1 MPARIPEPGSAPSLP
16 PERAI
21 SILQE
26 LIQAGGVLLSAEYDS
41 SEVAQ
46 WKQTAEGALRQAF
59 GNDPILMAFH
69 GDAYSSF
76 SYLEMPREEYNE
88 QHREQMTGT
97 LAVLRS
103 GVEQLEWNLPAGAPR
118 FFPAGSQ
125 HDAYVEIRNII
136 KNAVQEVAIIDPYV
150 DSTLWTALK
159 NLPAGVTILVLTRH
173 MQSDFALEAKK
184 FTMQHGNKVE
194 IRKTNSIHDRFIRTD
209 RKRCW
214 HWGASIKDAGA
225 KAFLISEIESPQILV
240 AVLNEL
246 DTVWTASTVV
256 P

>member
-26 LIQAGGVLLSAEYDS
+26 LIQAGEVLLSAEYDS
-41 SEVAQ
+41 PEVAQ

-69 GDAYSSF
+69 GDAYSS
-76 SYLEMPREEYNE
+76 
-88 QHREQMTGT
+88 EQMTGT

-103 GVEQLEWNLPAGAPR
+103 GVEQLEWNLPAGGR
-118 FFPAGSQ
+118 KFFPAGSQ

-173 MQSDFALEAKK
+173 MQPDFALEAKK
-184 FTMQHGNKVE
+184 FAMQHGNKVE
-194 IRKTNSIHDRFIRTD
+194 IRKTNSIHDRFVRTD

-214 HWGASIKDAGA
+214 HLGTSIKDAGA

-240 AVLNEL
+240 SVLKEL

>member
-1 MPARIPEPGSAPSLP
+1 
-16 PERAI
+16 
-21 SILQE
+21 
-26 LIQAGGVLLSAEYDS
+26 
-41 SEVAQ
+41 
-46 WKQTAEGALRQAF
+46 
-59 GNDPILMAFH
+59 MAFH

-76 SYLEMPREEYNE
+76 SHLEMPREEYNE

-159 NLPAGVTILVLTRH
+159 NLPAGVTIHPRAHETHAIRFRTRGEEVH
-173 MQSDFALEAKK
+173 NAAWQQSRDQK
-184 FTMQHGNKVE
+184 
-194 IRKTNSIHDRFIRTD
+194 
-209 RKRCW
+209 
-214 HWGASIKDAGA
+214 
-225 KAFLISEIESPQILV
+225 
-240 AVLNEL
+240 NEL
-246 DTVWTASTVV
+246 HSRPLYQDRSKAMLALGGLDQRRRS
-256 P
+256 